1 MLSGMSTQNRLREFR
16 KARKL
21 NQTALSTSAGVS
33 QGSVSKIE
41 NGRIPEIDTAQ
52 KLARALGLR
61 VDTVFPAFS
70 VSVSVKP

>member
-1 MLSGMSTQNRLREFR
+1 MLSGMSSKNRLREFR
-16 KARKL
+16 KARGM
-21 NQTALSTSAGVS
+21 NQTALSSVSAVS
-33 QGSVSKIE
+33 QGSISKIE

-70 VSVSVKP
+70 VSVKP